1 MQAMNGGL
9 MNLPRIFVIALFS
22 ASLLSMASCASM
34 SRRDPVEVY
43 VVGIE
48 PLQGAGLELRMLVKL
63 RVQNPNEA
71 PIEYNGVSLSMD
83 VQGKRFASG
92 VSNETGTIPRFGEA
106 VISVPVSASA
116 LRMVRGAMQVFGAEA
131 TGKIEY
137 ELRGKLAGSLANT
150 VRFSSKGEM
159 ELPEGAPVHESGG
172 N

>member
-1 MQAMNGGL
+1 MH
-9 MNLPRIFVIALFS
+9 LPRIFVVALFS
-22 ASLLSMASCASM
+22 TSLLSMPGCASM
-34 SRRDPVEVY
+34 IRRDPVEVY

-71 PIEYNGVSLSMD
+71 PIDYNGVSLSMD
-83 VQGKRFASG
+83 VQGKRFGSG
-92 VSNETGTIPRFGEA
+92 VSSEAGTIPRFGES
-106 VISVPVSASA
+106 VISVPVSVSA
-116 LRMVRGAMQVFGAEA
+116 MRMVRGAMQVFGAEG

-159 ELPEGAPVHESGG
+159 EMPKGVSQDEQL
-172 N
+172 